1 VRLWDYVNVGT
12 TSALSFT
19 DHTVVAGTTY
29 YYVVTAVANGVESPE
44 SSEIQV
50 TVSQ

>member
-1 VRLWDYVNVGT
+1 VKIGT
-12 TSALSFT
+12 I
-19 DHTVVAGTTY
+19 Y
-29 YYVVTAVANGVESPE
+29 YYVVTAVANGVESPD